1 MNRLIA
7 LKPGRAAL
15 LIVILTELSRGAF
28 GAGPK
33 LHLEEV
39 VADEA
44 SIYTVAVEV
53 VGPSEILLWDG
64 QFHVEDAKRL
74 ADQIASS
81 GKHLK
86 AIVISHPDGDHYY
99 GAATILE
106 RFPGTPVYMT
116 AAALEVFNRN
126 AEKSFRNGKERTPDL
141 LPESLVTP
149 QVLPSMHLTVDGETV
164 EVFPDL
170 QGDMSTKL
178 DSFLWIPSL
187 RAILAGDLLFSGV
200 HPYLASSSEK
210 ARVDWRESCRQM
222 SEFHPLVVVAGH
234 KKATDDSPDV
244 LNFMDRYLADFEAAR
259 LESPDAESLVTAMT
273 KKYPDLALPRFLQSA
288 AKAAYATK

>member
-1 MNRLIA
+1 MNRSIT
-7 LKPGRAAL
+7 LKPGTAAL
-15 LIVILTELSRGAF
+15 LTLILAGLSPAAF
-28 GAGPK
+28 AAGTK

-53 VGPSEILLWDG
+53 VGPTEILLWDG
-64 QFHVEDAKRL
+64 QFHVADAKRL

-126 AEKSFRNGKERTPDL
+126 AEKSFKTGKTRTPDL
-141 LPESLVTP
+141 LPDSLVTP
-149 QVLPSMHLTVDGETV
+149 QVLPSMHLTVDGEAV
-164 EVFPDL
+164 EVIPDL
-170 QGDMSTKL
+170 QGDMPTKL

-187 RAILAGDLLFSGV
+187 RAILAGDLIFSGV

-210 ARVDWRESCRQM
+210 ARADWRESCRQM
-222 SEFHPLVVVAGH
+222 SDLHPLVVVAGH
-234 KKATDDSPDV
+234 KKAADDSPDV

-259 LESPDAESLVTAMT
+259 LQSPDAQALVAAMT
-273 KKYPDLALPRFLQSA
+273 RKYPDLALPRFLQSA
-288 AKAAYATK
+288 ANAAYATK

>member
-1 MNRLIA
+1 MNRFIA
-7 LKPGRAAL
+7 VKPGIAAL
-15 LIVILTELSRGAF
+15 FTLIFAGLSPVVIA
-28 GAGPK
+28 AGPK
-33 LHLEEV
+33 LYLQEV
-39 VADEA
+39 VADEG

-53 VGPSEILLWDG
+53 VGPTEILLWDC
-64 QFHVEDAKRL
+64 QFHVADAKRL

-99 GAATILE
+99 GAATLVE

-116 AAALEVFNRN
+116 AAALDTFNQN
-126 AEKSFRNGKERTPDL
+126 AEKSFKNGKTRTPDL
-141 LPESLVTP
+141 LPDSLVTP
-149 QVLPSMHLTVDGETV
+149 KVLPSMHLTVDGDAV
-164 EVFPDL
+164 EVVPDL
-170 QGDMSTKL
+170 QGDMPAKL

-187 RAILAGDLLFSGV
+187 RAILAGDLVFSGV

-210 ARVDWRESCRQM
+210 ARADWRESCRQM
-222 SEFHPLVVVAGH
+222 SELHPLIVVAGH
-234 KKATDDSPDV
+234 KKAADDSTDI

-259 LESPDAESLVTAMT
+259 LQSPDAQALVAAMT

-288 AKAAYATK
+288 ADAAYATK

>member
-1 MNRLIA
+1 MNRLITV
-7 LKPGRAAL
+7 KPGTVALFTLIFAGLSPAAFAA
-15 LIVILTELSRGAF
+15 GA
-28 GAGPK
+28 K

-53 VGPSEILLWDG
+53 VGPTEILLWDG
-64 QFHVEDAKRL
+64 QFHVADAKRL

-126 AEKSFRNGKERTPDL
+126 AEKSFKNGKARTPDL
-141 LPESLVTP
+141 LPDSLVTP
-149 QVLPSMHLTVDGETV
+149 QLLPSMHLNVDGEAV
-164 EVFPDL
+164 EVIPDL
-170 QGDMSTKL
+170 QGDMPTKL

-187 RAILAGDLLFSGV
+187 RAILAGDLIFSGV

-210 ARVDWRESCRQM
+210 ARADWRESCAQM
-222 SEFHPLVVVAGH
+222 MDLHPLVVVAGH
-234 KKATDDSPDV
+234 KKASDDSPDV

-259 LESPDAESLVTAMT
+259 LQSPDAQALVAAIT

-288 AKAAYATK
+288 ANAAYASK

>member
-1 MNRLIA
+1 MKRIA
-7 LKPGRAAL
+7 NVTPGIAAL
-15 LIVILTELSRGAF
+15 CTLILSGLSPAAF
-28 GAGPK
+28 AAGPK

-53 VGPSEILLWDG
+53 VGPTEILLWDG
-64 QFHVEDAKRL
+64 QFHVADAKRL

-99 GAATILE
+99 GASTILE

-116 AAALEVFNRN
+116 AAALEIFNRN
-126 AEKSFRNGKERTPDL
+126 AEKSFKNGKTRTPDL
-141 LPESLVTP
+141 LPDTLVTP
-149 QVLPSMHLTVDGETV
+149 QVLPSMHLTVDGEAV
-164 EVFPDL
+164 EVIPDL
-170 QGDMSTKL
+170 QGDMPTKL

-187 RAILAGDLLFSGV
+187 RAILAGDLIFSGV

-210 ARVDWRESCRQM
+210 ARADWRASCRQM
-222 SEFHPLVVVAGH
+222 SDLHPLVVVAGH
-234 KKATDDSPDV
+234 KKAADDSPDV
-244 LNFMDRYLADFEAAR
+244 LKFMDRYLADFEVAR
-259 LESPDAESLVTAMT
+259 MQSPDAPALVAAMT
-273 KKYPDLALPRFLQSA
+273 RKYPDLGLPRFLQTA
-288 AKAAYATK
+288 ANAAYATK

>member
-1 MNRLIA
+1 MNRFITV
-7 LKPGRAAL
+7 KPGTAAL
-15 LIVILTELSRGAF
+15 FTLIFAGVNPAAF
-28 GAGPK
+28 AAGPK

-53 VGPSEILLWDG
+53 VGPTEILLWDG
-64 QFHVEDAKRL
+64 QFHVADAKRL

-116 AAALEVFNRN
+116 AAALDTFNQN
-126 AEKSFRNGKERTPDL
+126 AEKSFKTGKARTPDL
-141 LPESLVTP
+141 LPDSLVTP
-149 QVLPSMHLTVDGETV
+149 QVLPSMDLTVDGEDL
-164 EVFPDL
+164 EVIPDL
-170 QGDMSTKL
+170 QGDMRTKL

-187 RAILAGDLLFSGV
+187 RAILAGDLVFSGV

-210 ARVDWRESCRQM
+210 ARADWRESCRQM
-222 SEFHPLVVVAGH
+222 IALHPLVVVAGH
-234 KKATDDSPDV
+234 KKAADDSPEV

-259 LESPDAESLVTAMT
+259 LQSPDAQALVAAMT
-273 KKYPDLALPRFLQSA
+273 KKYPDLALARFLQSA
-288 AKAAYATK
+288 ATAAYATK